1 MTEEEAITEAEA
13 EVEAITETP
22 SEIQESNSLFN
33 GTPNKPMNPKK
44 MAKQL
49 KNNPQL
55 INMINAYQ
63 KGQLTDGPSKSLTP
77 RERLQKQLEQSKMSR
92 MSKIGQSRANEV
104 KKLKID
110 EKKKELEKEINDLD
124 LDLDLDKDVNNNIP
138 VVSNGVSKYNL
149 KMKKLN
155 KKYGVI
161 SFSQYMENLELFN
174 KFTTEDEN
182 KSEYHISKNIINL
195 YKYQNKNTMNNIK
208 TLDIDLDLD
217 ED

>member
-1 MTEEEAITEAEA
+1 
-13 EVEAITETP
+13 
-22 SEIQESNSLFN
+22 
-33 GTPNKPMNPKK
+33 
-44 MAKQL
+44 
-49 KNNPQL
+49 
-55 INMINAYQ
+55 
-63 KGQLTDGPSKSLTP
+63 
-77 RERLQKQLEQSKMSR
+77 
-92 MSKIGQSRANEV
+92 
-104 KKLKID
+104 
-110 EKKKELEKEINDLD
+110 
-124 LDLDLDKDVNNNIP
+124 
-138 VVSNGVSKYNL
+138 
-149 KMKKLN
+149 MKKLN